1 MTTHDAVTPDQIAE
15 PGTVRFE
22 HVGPYVAQVTIVNER
37 RANALTPQMSTDLAR
52 IWADIDTDT
61 SIRVA
66 IVTAAGSKMF
76 SAGNDIT
83 GTPPAHDTTWSF
95 GGLAAI
101 TRVGKPLIA
110 AINGAAVGGGLEIAL
125 GCDIRIA
132 SETAWFSLPEPKLG
146 LMAGVGGTQRLPRLI
161 GHARAMD
168 MLLSGRRVDATTAL
182 DWGLVTRVSP
192 RDRVLDEALELAT
205 EITRLGP
212 MALRAT
218 KRSVN
223 EGIGMSLE
231 AGLRNEREITSTL
244 RYSAESAEG
253 RLAFRE
259 KRDPTFPDY

>member
-1 MTTHDAVTPDQIAE
+1 MTTHGVTTPAETADAAA
-15 PGTVRFE
+15 VRFE
-22 HVGPYVAQVTIVNER
+22 PVAPYVAQVTIANER

-52 IWADIDTDT
+52 IWAAIDTDT

-66 IVTAAGSKMF
+66 IVTATGSKMF

-83 GTPPAHDTTWSF
+83 GTPPANDPTWSF

-101 TRVGKPLIA
+101 TGVGKPLVA

-125 GCDIRIA
+125 ACDIRIA

-168 MLLSGRRVDATTAL
+168 MLLSGRRIVAATAL
-182 DWGLVTRVSP
+182 DWGLVTRLSP
-192 RDRVLDEALELAT
+192 PDRLLDDALELAT

-223 EGIGMSLE
+223 EGIGVSVE